1 MGHDTEELMH
11 IMQSAGVSAGAV
23 QNAEDLFND
32 PQLQHREHFEPLDH
46 SEMGQYHIATSAFK
60 LSRCQNKPTSPAPL
74 FGEHTEMV
82 LKEFLGMSEDEI
94 TDLVAEGVL
103 E

>member
-1 MGHDTEELMH
+1 M
-11 IMQSAGVSAGAV
+11 MQSAGVPAGVV

-32 PQLQHREHFEPLDH
+32 PQLKHRQHFETLDH
-46 SEMGQYHIATSAFK
+46 PEIGPYHITTSVFK
-60 LSRCQNKPTSPAPL
+60 LSKCENRPISPAPL

-82 LKEFLGMSEDEI
+82 LKEFLGMSDDEI
-94 TDLVAEGVL
+94 ADLVVEGVL

>member
-1 MGHDTEELMH
+1 MNM
-11 IMQSAGVSAGAV
+11 MQWAGVPAGVV

-32 PQLQHREHFEPLDH
+32 PQLKHRKHFEALDH
-46 SEMGQYHIATSAFK
+46 PEIGPYHIATSAFK
-60 LSRCQNKPTSPAPL
+60 LSKCQNRPTSPAPL

-82 LKEFLGMSEDEI
+82 LKEFLGLSDDEI
-94 TDLVAEGVL
+94 ADLVIEGVL